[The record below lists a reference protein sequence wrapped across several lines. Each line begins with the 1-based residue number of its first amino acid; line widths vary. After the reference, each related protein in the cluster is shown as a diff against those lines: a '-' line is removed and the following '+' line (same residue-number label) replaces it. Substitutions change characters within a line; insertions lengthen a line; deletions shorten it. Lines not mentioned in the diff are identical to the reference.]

1 MDYEALPVVIDPE
14 DAARDEVLLFPAM
27 GTNTMAKMASKTE
40 SDSAGQRG
48 RGQAVIVSL
57 PFMPGWMAQK

>member
-27 GTNTMAKMASKTE
+27 GTNTMAKMASKAE
-40 SDSAGQRG
+40 SDSAGSE
-48 RGQAVIVSL
+48 VVVS
-57 PFMPGWMAQK
+57 GDRRRS